1 MLNGFGVSHGGI
13 VFSLADSALAFA
25 SNTNGHVTVSV
36 DNTISYPAPV
46 ELNDELIA
54 VAEEES
60 AGERL
65 AFYRVTVARQGRHLR
80 GSHARQPCI
89 ARKEK
94 HHPSRVMSTDAYI
107 VDGVRTAVG
116 SIGGQLS
123 EVRADDMAAHVIAQ
137 LMSRH
142 SSLDPGRNHRCRPR
156 LRESSGGGQPQR
168 GAHGAAYSRA
178 CPCRCQA
185 RR

>member
-1 MLNGFGVSHGGI
+1 MTIEGDEQAQADLIAAAMLARDTFSRWLGVEIVTIRPRACTVRMRVRGDMLNGFGVSHGGI

-65 AFYRVTVARQGRHLR
+65 AFYRVTVARQDGTCVGLM
-80 GSHARQPCI
+80 HATVYRT
-89 ARKEK
+89 KEK
-94 HHPSRVMSTDAYI
+94 HHPKPI
-107 VDGVRTAVG
+107 HE
-116 SIGGQLS
+116 Q
-123 EVRADDMAAHVIAQ
+123 
-137 LMSRH
+137 
-142 SSLDPGRNHRCRPR
+142 
-156 LRESSGGGQPQR
+156 
-168 GAHGAAYSRA
+168 
-178 CPCRCQA
+178 
-185 RR
+185 